1 MTNSEELKRLINTT
15 GIKIK
20 ILDSNHSEQVQK
32 ILFSLGCYWV
42 ATVGLTGVPITTPR
56 YTTQAYLFARSDRIT
71 HSNDKSS
78 YDRESEM
85 VEVELVAALTVAPK
99 KVTIDGIDYSLDDVK
114 NVLAMYGVRPMS

>member
-20 ILDSNHSEQVQK
+20 ILNPRHSEEVQK
-32 ILFSLGCYWV
+32 ILFSLGCWWSE
-42 ATVGLTGVPITTPR
+42 VGDLTPR
-56 YTTQAYLFARSDRIT
+56 FTSYSYLFARGPRIT
-71 HSNDKSS
+71 FANDESIF
-78 YDRESEM
+78 YRETGM
-85 VEVELVAALTVAPK
+85 TEVELVTTLTVAPK